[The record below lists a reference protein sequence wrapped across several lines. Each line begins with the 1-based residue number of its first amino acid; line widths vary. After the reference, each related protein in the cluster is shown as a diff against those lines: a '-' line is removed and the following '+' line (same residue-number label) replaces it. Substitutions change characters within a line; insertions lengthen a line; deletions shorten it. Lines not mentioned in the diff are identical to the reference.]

1 MNNTDIQYNCTSKM
15 LSRTIF
21 ISMMVL
27 AIGQRP
33 HFTNRSFRNNEKN
46 DTNKIIE
53 KKLSTAQISKAE
65 KNINKNYYMLPEFE
79 EKLDNSQRKRLCKLL
94 SWSNLQKWDFNIFDV
109 VDATNGE
116 SPLLFVSW
124 AILGSPYSQHSMAQ
138 ACNSQEREEITAND
152 TTTLKEM
159 EGYNFFDDDSS
170 LSLSSEFHLSSNSM
184 KKLFNF
190 LREMESDYHP
200 ENPYHNSIHA
210 ADVLQSAHSMIQQAG
225 EDTNTG
231 FEPSK
236 EDVFSV
242 LVAAAVHD
250 VGHPGLNNAFHINAQ
265 TDIAQSFKN
274 VSVLENYHASH
285 ALTKMVGRTNDE
297 QSFQSHDNIDTDF
310 NFLSDASMQE
320 FTSIRNKMVDSILMT
335 DMSKHFKF
343 VKEVEDLIK
352 NRDSVSPTTYSWTIF
367 RYMLHLADISNPA
380 KAQPL
385 SARWAKIV
393 MNEFFNQGDMEA
405 KMGLPISPL
414 CDRNTTVIPG
424 SQIGFIEYVIKPSF
438 EVLALA
444 IPTIGENTL
453 PVIENNLKY
462 WNEKAATSA
471 KIS

>member
-1 MNNTDIQYNCTSKM
+1 MATKVTS
-15 LSRTIF
+15 
-21 ISMMVL
+21 
-27 AIGQRP
+27 
-33 HFTNRSFRNNEKN
+33 TNDNEKVSIPMSIA
-46 DTNKIIE
+46 KG
-53 KKLSTAQISKAE
+53 
-65 KNINKNYYMLPEFE
+65 NKNYYMLPEFK
-79 EKLDNSQRKRLCKLL
+79 EKLDDSQRKRLCKLL
-94 SWSNLQKWDFNIFDV
+94 SWSNLQKWDFDIFDV

-116 SPLLFVSW
+116 SPLLFLGW

-138 ACNSQEREEITAND
+138 ACNSEEKEEITANA
-152 TTTLKEM
+152 TTILKEM
-159 EGYNFFDDDSS
+159 EGYNFFDDDSL

-225 EDTNTG
+225 EDANTG

-250 VGHPGLNNAFHINAQ
+250 VGHPGLNNAFQINAQ
-265 TDIAQSFKN
+265 TNIAQSFKN

-310 NFLSDASMQE
+310 NFLSDASIQE

-343 VKEVEDLIK
+343 VKDVEDLIK
-352 NRDSVSPTTYSWTIF
+352 NKDSVSPTAYSWTIF

-385 SARWAKIV
+385 SAMWAKNV

-405 KMGLPISPL
+405 NMGLPISPL
-414 CDRNTTVIPG
+414 CDRNTTIMPD
-424 SQIGFIEYVIKPSF
+424 SQIGFIDYVIKPSF

-444 IPTIGENTL
+444 IPTIGEHTL

-462 WNEKAATSA
+462 WNEQAAMSSE
-471 KIS
+471 IS